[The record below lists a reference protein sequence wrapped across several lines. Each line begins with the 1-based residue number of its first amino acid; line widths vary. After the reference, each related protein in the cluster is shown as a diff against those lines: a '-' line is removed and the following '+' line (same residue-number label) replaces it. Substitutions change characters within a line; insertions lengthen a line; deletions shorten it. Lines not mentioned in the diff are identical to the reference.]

1 MAIARALINSP
12 SCILMDEP
20 TGNLDPE
27 SAAQV
32 LSLMESLEWGH
43 TAFVV
48 VTHDEAIA
56 AKMQRQLQMSG
67 GKLIERDH
75 GLS

>member
-1 MAIARALINSP
+1 
-12 SCILMDEP
+12 
-20 TGNLDPE
+20 
-27 SAAQV
+27 
-32 LSLMESLEWGH
+32 
-43 TAFVV
+43 V